1 MSQVPPET
9 ARLRFRHYTLADEQ
23 PLFEVFAD
31 SDARGFY
38 PEMDENANVR
48 GWIAWN
54 LRNYEKFGFGLWAVE
69 IASTGQFIGDCGLT
83 YQDVEGK
90 PELEIGY
97 HILHAE
103 RRKGYATEAAQA
115 CLRYAVDHIPCDQ
128 VCSIVRPDNTASVT
142 VAARVHTA
150 SREVDYNS
158 RRALVFFT
166 TRDDWKV
173 AGTVPVPSV

>member
-1 MSQVPPET
+1 MSQVPSET
-9 ARLRFRHYTLADEQ
+9 ARLRFRPYTLADEQ

-31 SDARGFY
+31 PEARGFY
-38 PEMDENANVR
+38 PEMDDIANVR

-54 LRNYEKFGFGLWAVE
+54 LQNYEKFGFGLWALE

-83 YQDVEGK
+83 YQDVQGK

-97 HILHAE
+97 HILHTE

-115 CLRYAVDHIPCDQ
+115 CLRYAFDNIPCTQ

-150 SREVDYNS
+150 SREVDYNG
-158 RRALVFFT
+158 RPALVLFT
-166 TRDDWKV
+166 KRDD
-173 AGTVPVPSV
+173 